1 MAEGLTFEEAMKRLE
16 AIVRHLEGGELPL
29 EEALTKFEEGVGLV
43 RYCRERLAAA
53 ERRLELLVERE
64 DGTATCQTWADGP
77 GESGE
82 APRD

>member
-53 ERRLELLVERE
+53 ERRLELLVEHE
-64 DGTATCQTWADGP
+64 DGTATCQTWVDGP